1 MSNCQLLARITTDRE
16 SVTALTYRL
25 LLVAVALVPLDVLLA
40 YPALSQE
47 PLYVG
52 DFDEPS
58 DRKEYRPFELNRVD
72 IEGDPFTSKESAP
85 AGFPPKMI
93 PGRAKSRLMCFKIE
107 SNSKGQLFIR
117 PVRKRVKILGLPE
130 NKVRFFFGS
139 PLSVRKY
146 DKRVETANLDQVFEY
161 PCHCDS
167 RINKLILGFE
177 NKVVRRAVVVPLSSK
192 AEE

>member
-1 MSNCQLLARITTDRE
+1 MSNCQLLARITTDRA
-16 SVTALTYRL
+16 SITALTYRS
-25 LLVAVALVPLDVLLA
+25 LLVAVVLLPLDFLLP
-40 YPALSQE
+40 YPAFAQQ

-58 DRKEYRPFELNRVD
+58 ERTEYRPPGLNRGD

-85 AGFPPKMI
+85 SGFSPKMI

-117 PVRKRVKILGLPE
+117 PVRKRVKILGLPV
-130 NKVRFFFGS
+130 NRVRFFFGP
-139 PLSVRKY
+139 PLSFRQY
-146 DKRVETANLDQVFEY
+146 DNRVETANLDLVFQY
-161 PCHCDS
+161 PCYKDS
-167 RINKLILGFE
+167 RLCKLILGFE
-177 NKVVRRAVVVPLSSK
+177 EQVVRSAVVVPLSSK